1 MKWVRRRKQKQKQKR
16 RQEEEDDSSTG
27 FSLFRFLPLSWVSKL
42 KPGKS
47 GKNPSPAGDLPEAK
61 QKPLSPE
68 FHPFVPP
75 AIFHRLVGR
84 RREEDAVAVAAAEE
98 EAPRRHSCAT
108 ADDVRRFERSRG
120 RRELL
125 LGSARFDVGWV
136 EPDFPPLLSCRSCR
150 AEPLSPP
157 EKAVL
162 RRRRRISSFSSSYSP
177 SSPVAAVEKGRRSL
191 EGFAVVKRSRDP
203 QRDFRE
209 SMVEMIER
217 NRMGRAEELE
227 GLLACYLALNADEY
241 HDVIVRVFRQLWL
254 EMDPSPPPSR

>member
-136 EPDFPPLLSCRSCR
+136 EPDFPPCCLAGV
-150 AEPLSPP
+150 AEPSLSPH
-157 EKAVL
+157 
-162 RRRRRISSFSSSYSP
+162 RRRQLSAAAGGSLLFLLLILLLLRWRRW
-177 SSPVAAVEKGRRSL
+177 
-191 EGFAVVKRSRDP
+191 KR
-203 QRDFRE
+203 
-209 SMVEMIER
+209 
-217 NRMGRAEELE
+217 GGGAWRAL
-227 GLLACYLALNADEY
+227 
-241 HDVIVRVFRQLWL
+241 RW
-254 EMDPSPPPSR
+254 